1 MDLEQ
6 VADELAI
13 RGLVDTFCDGVNSR
27 DSRLWGSVWDDE
39 SATFCLSGIE
49 RSGKDAI
56 VAGFVDGIEAYEL
69 LVQVAPNGRVDIDGD
84 TATGRWYILEI
95 GRLRSG
101 SSSQQVALCHDQY
114 RRTADGWRLRRREVE
129 RIYKGDAPLAG
140 WIRPAPE

>member
-13 RGLVDTFCDGVNSR
+13 RRLVDTFCDGVNSR
-27 DSRLWGSVWDDE
+27 DSTLWGSVWDDE
-39 SATFCLSGIE
+39 GAAFCLGGIE
-49 RSGKDAI
+49 RAGKDAI
-56 VAGFVDGIEAYEL
+56 VAGFVDGIAAYEL
-69 LVQVAPNGRVDIDGD
+69 LVQVAPNGRIEIDGD

-95 GRLRSG
+95 GRLHSG

-129 RIYKGDAPLAG
+129 RIYKGDAALEG
-140 WIRPAPE
+140 WTRPTPD